1 MTMTR
6 EFRKDSTFVSSG
18 RQASAIFK
26 TVGELKAL
34 LQDLPDEAAL
44 EIDKLPNGMTSRG
57 LVLIPELAAEVVTI
71 CEST

>member
-1 MTMTR
+1 MTR

-44 EIDKLPNGMTSRG
+44 EIDKLPNGMKSRG